1 MSGFADF
8 AAAIR
13 TVKFTGAGIG
23 AEFAAEAL
31 AQFAREQRDEA
42 ISSGAGSPIYDLYV
56 NDRPAVSEDDV
67 EMPGSILYVFSWWD
81 EVIATA
87 LEELIKRSPRK
98 SGRYAQ
104 SFVALVDGEVVAP
117 GAPISASAEVI
128 ITNVQPYT
136 RKVEVGGMQMSV
148 PARVFDRAKRG
159 IDRRVGGR
167 KRGIFVQVKFLD
179 LPAGIHPLV
188 PYQLRGQYARKRNA
202 YVASVRN
209 NTRRA
214 GGVKVHRRKA
224 LSAGEPITYP
234 ALVIN
239 LER

>member
-13 TVKFTGAGIG
+13 TVSFSSDGIG
-23 AEFAAEAL
+23 AEFAGREL
-31 AQFAREQRDEA
+31 AKFAREQLDETIA
-42 ISSGAGSPIYDLYV
+42 SGAGSPIYDLYV
-56 NDRPAVSEDDV
+56 NDRPAVSEDEV
-67 EMPGSILYVFSWWD
+67 EMAGSILYVFSWWGD
-81 EVIATA
+81 IIATA
-87 LEELIKRSPRK
+87 LEELIKRSPKK
-98 SGRYAQ
+98 SGRYAS
-104 SFVALVDGEVVAP
+104 SFVVLVDGHVVAP
-117 GAPISASAEVI
+117 GSPISASAEVI

-136 RKVEVGGMQMSV
+136 RKVEVGGMVMNV
-148 PARVFDRAKRG
+148 PPRVFDRAKRG

-167 KRGIFVQVKFLD
+167 KRGVFTQVKFLD

-188 PYQLRGQYARKRNA
+188 PYQLRGQYDGRRNA

-209 NTRRA
+209 NTRQA
-214 GGVKVHRRKA
+214 GGVKIHRRKA